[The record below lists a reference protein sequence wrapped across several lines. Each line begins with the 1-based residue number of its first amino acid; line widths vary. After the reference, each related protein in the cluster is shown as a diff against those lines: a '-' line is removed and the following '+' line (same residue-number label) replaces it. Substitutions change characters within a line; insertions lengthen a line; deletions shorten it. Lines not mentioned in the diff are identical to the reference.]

1 MPGSALLER
10 RPTSRHS
17 GSPLKGQCKI
27 QHRSDILMKE
37 QVQNVQASQ
46 DMLKAAEVIL
56 HAAKPSDADR
66 YQTIVN
72 DLEIKVERQLI
83 VLQIMHKLD
92 TELAYAR
99 ADLQTALYEQVGDIN
114 TARKRVKWLEDKMG
128 DLCGKKRLKSQ
139 PVTKDDKS
147 TNKTEITSHEQ
158 RDLAVES
165 SSQVDQ
171 EKSTVEAESGDVET
185 SSNAENPTRDSKII
199 SDETEVSNE
208 TEEHKTPVTAETNDK
223 EVSNLSKKVTIFV
236 TTPDEDEQADED
248 DEEMV
253 KLEEEQKET
262 DLPGGSSLD
271 YDQSSSSK
279 EKKKSVVQIVT
290 GDDVEQPTFLTEVSK
305 VTSKSGVT
313 TASTVDNKGYVCDV
327 EEDAVRDYWESEHHR
342 FDLGQYYNELID
354 NDPISYHN
362 LGVSLPGC
370 FIDND
375 TDDQDFNELPWRLRR
390 KESDI
395 KDVHR
400 IALDK
405 LALKLNGMYT
415 KVYDA
420 AMLSV
425 LPSARQGEGQPQ
437 ESRFQSREV
446 VSQGHL
452 TDTSDNA
459 RSQRSGKKSDD
470 TFALPKV
477 VLKKRGDNA
486 TKLVYYPK
494 PIPPP
499 DVLPITRTSK
509 NKEFPRYSSAFAE
522 PGADIRPPANR
533 IVDQRNLMEETKLV
547 LYREK
552 PKPKKEGPSTT
563 ERRFR
568 RMLERDRT
576 LSSVSSPEFFEV
588 EEEAVSLRKKLRQSF
603 IMAKSLAKIQEDK
616 TDQEIAAVSSWKSIK
631 PTRKGKGY
639 SGLRWE
645 RVKSIVHVNLLSPRP
660 EERRDAAKQ
669 LGLLR
674 CGDTMVFYALKERL
688 HRDEDMRVQYE
699 AAKSL
704 ILIGCWDNEVLQVV
718 LKFLVTGNTE
728 IRLDLITTMTKGK
741 NVQYVDKSISAFTE
755 LVKVLSHFCCN
766 PDPDDPISIEAAVLI
781 GKLCVSDINAKTKL
795 STALS
800 ETDDSHLKAKALE
813 ILVKQLNCTDETVVR
828 NLKDLLQTSPVS
840 KHRALATKLL
850 ITLGPKHPCIV
861 SDAEDIYNL
870 LERKLWDEPSLEVR
884 VSSGKALTALGMF
897 SRACESVEKRLDDC
911 DEETRA
917 EAVVSVGT
925 LGMKSEKLTRL
936 LLEMLELDTSEYVR
950 IMIIR
955 AFAILT
961 LTDKRVMRC
970 LKERERLDG
979 PLGVESRKA
988 IKILEA
994 ARESTPKLQSSKAN
1008 CSRSVQLAVK

>member
-576 LSSVSSPEFFEV
+576 LSSVSS
-588 EEEAVSLRKKLRQSF
+588 KKLRQSF
-603 IMAKSLAKIQEDK
+603 IMAKSLAKIQEADK